1 MGVIKREAVRSG
13 SIDTRMTQANNNYF
27 QQVKASSRMF
37 GFLGL
42 MLGVTGGVLTGVAV
56 KGLVDEPVVSGGG
69 AVAFYGAFA
78 LSSLITLYVMLN
90 YLSMSLR
97 LSGDKLDIRLGM
109 KSAIV
114 HLDDMKEV
122 RVATPASRMARAA
135 TQARPDRRSIAK
147 MWSVLGV
154 KTGIELDLQNSDGD
168 VETWFVASLDPESLQ
183 EKIQAVIYEP
193 AVSDAET

>member
-1 MGVIKREAVRSG
+1 MSNV
-13 SIDTRMTQANNNYF
+13 NNDYF
-27 QQVKASSRMF
+27 QQVKASGRMF

-78 LSSLITLYVMLN
+78 LSSLMTLYVMLN

-97 LSGDKLDIRLGM
+97 LSGGKFDIRLGM

-114 HLDDMKEV
+114 ETADVKAV

-135 TQARPDRRSIAK
+135 TQTRPDRRSIAR

-154 KTGIELDLQNSDGD
+154 KTGIEIDIATAGGTD
-168 VETWFVASLDPESLQ
+168 ETWFIASLDPETLQ
-183 EKIQAVIYEP
+183 EKLQAEIPTSEEL
-193 AVSDAET
+193 AASALEASAEDSSEG